1 MRKTPASLGYFMPAE
16 WHPHTATWLSFPH
29 NEETWGERLPD
40 VEDAYAQMILH
51 LHHGEIVNL
60 LVNDEAMER
69 RVREKLLAV
78 GVDLSRVVL
87 HRIPTVDA
95 WIRDYG
101 PTFLIHPT
109 TQPPLAMVDWT
120 FNGWGNKYP
129 DYSRDTVIPRL
140 LNERLRIPR
149 FEPGIVLEGGSI
161 DVNGAGAVLT
171 TEQCLLH
178 PNRNPP
184 LNRAEI
190 EQYLKDYLGVTQI
203 IWLGEGI
210 VGDDTDGHVD
220 DLARFVNPTTV
231 VCAVEEDPADENYAA
246 LRENYRR
253 LQATG
258 FNVIPLPLPGV
269 VSDGDRRLPASYANF
284 YIGNEV
290 VLVPTF
296 HHPND
301 AKAMALLA
309 QMFPTRKVVGVPC
322 LSLIYGYGAIHC
334 VTQQQPKP

>member
-1 MRKTPASLGYFMPAE
+1 MPAE
-16 WHPHTATWLSFPH
+16 WHSHTATWLSFPH
-29 NEETWGERLPD
+29 NQETWGDRLLD
-40 VEDAYAQMILH
+40 VEDACVQMIDSLH
-51 LHHGEIVNL
+51 RGEIVNL

-69 RVREKLLAV
+69 RVKAKLLAV

-101 PTFLIHPT
+101 PTFLLQKSEI
-109 TQPPLAMVDWT
+109 AMVDWT

-129 DYSRDTVIPRL
+129 DYPRDTVIPRL
-140 LNERLRIPR
+140 INERLRIPR

-171 TEQCLLH
+171 TEQCLLN
-178 PNRNPP
+178 PNRNPH
-184 LNRAEI
+184 LSKTEI

-220 DLARFVNPTTV
+220 DIARFVNPTTIA
-231 VCAVEEDPADENYAA
+231 CAVEEDPADENYAA

-253 LQATG
+253 LQTTG
-258 FNVIPLPLPGV
+258 LNVIPLPMPGV
-269 VSDGDRRLPASYANF
+269 VSDGERRLPASYANF

-301 AKAMALLA
+301 VKAMAILA
-309 QMFPTRKVVGVPC
+309 QTFPTRKVIGIPC
-322 LSLIYGYGAIHC
+322 ASLIYGYGAIHC